1 MVFNAV
7 GFRLPARNATRW
19 NSSFYMLAAFLK
31 AIEREPSL
39 QARLSAVK
47 KHRPLNANQILTL
60 KEIVVILKPFESVSD
75 DFQADFETV
84 GNVIPAYLALL
95 NMLTLTTKNRQ
106 GVEVTNTLSKLAP
119 VVKKCKDFVT
129 ALRESL
135 IKRFSFILN
144 DAHYVL
150 GMLSFPF
157 FLFSIFLLILYIQVL
172 SWTRDSRKDGLNP
185 QD

>member
-1 MVFNAV
+1 MNVKMFWQGDAASVLTQVSKIVNFVRKSNHDNTLVFNTV
-7 GFRLPARNATRW
+7 GFRLPAHNATRW

-31 AIEREPSL
+31 AIEQDPSL
-39 QARLSAVK
+39 QTRLSAVK
-47 KHRPLNANQILTL
+47 KHRPLNANQILIL

-95 NMLTLTTKNRQ
+95 NMLTLTVKNRQ
-106 GVEVTNTLSKLAP
+106 GVEVANPLSKL
-119 VVKKCKDFVT
+119 

-135 IKRFSFILN
+135 IRRFAFTLN

-150 GMLSFPF
+150 GMLFFPR
-157 FLFSIFLLILYIQVL
+157 IPLL
-172 SWTRDSRKDGLNP
+172 
-185 QD
+185 